1 MDYDG
6 FQKITEYIMIETVE
20 EEIIEIEQKVT
31 YIETDGTEREYFAKG
46 DGESIEIIMPDT
58 QEIDVNYAKDSISDL
73 DYKEVIVGVYSEDGI
88 LIIPEETV
96 PLIVEYGYF
105 VSLVNED
112 MHVILDNDV
121 VKNLE
126 MLSGEV
132 ILKIDRADDGDMT
145 EKQQLVVGD
154 NYAIVVLLTVD
165 GEVVHE
171 LGGIADIT
179 VEPGFDAA
187 YVYYVDEEGNRELI
201 PSTYDPETGNIEF
214 EVNHFS
220 IYMITM
226 EEHHDDTEKIWWLP
240 WFILII
246 TLILMYAPL
255 VILRWYERD

>member
-1 MDYDG
+1 ML
-6 FQKITEYIMIETVE
+6 ETDDEKV
-20 EEIIEIEQKVT
+20 INLEQKVT
-31 YIETDGTEREYFAKG
+31 YIES
-46 DGESIEIIMPDT
+46 DGESHEYLAKGEYGVIEIIMPDT
-58 QEIDVNYAKDSISDL
+58 QTLDVEYAKDSISDF
-73 DYKEVIVGVYSEDGI
+73 DYEEVIVGIYSEEGI

-165 GEVVHE
+165 GEIVHE
-171 LGGIADIT
+171 LGGLADIT

-220 IYMITM
+220 MLNTTPRPRND
-226 EEHHDDTEKIWWLP
+226 EL
-240 WFILII
+240 
-246 TLILMYAPL
+246 
-255 VILRWYERD
+255 

>member
-1 MDYDG
+1 ML
-6 FQKITEYIMIETVE
+6 ETNDEKV
-20 EEIIEIEQKVT
+20 INLEQKVT
-31 YIETDGTEREYFAKG
+31 YIESDGERHEYLAKG
-46 DGESIEIIMPDT
+46 EYGIIEIIMPDT
-58 QEIDVNYAKDSISDL
+58 QTLDVEYAKDSISDF
-73 DYKEVIVGVYSEDGI
+73 DYEEVIVGIYSEEGI

-165 GEVVHE
+165 GEIVHE

-226 EEHHDDTEKIWWLP
+226 EEHHDDGEKIWWLP

>member
-1 MDYDG
+1 ML
-6 FQKITEYIMIETVE
+6 ETDDEKV
-20 EEIIEIEQKVT
+20 INLEQKVT
-31 YIETDGTEREYFAKG
+31 YIESDGERHEYLAKG
-46 DGESIEIIMPDT
+46 EYGVIEIIMPDT
-58 QEIDVNYAKDSISDL
+58 QTLDVEYAKDSISDF
-73 DYKEVIVGVYSEDGI
+73 DYKEVIVGIYSEDGI

-126 MLSGEV
+126 MLTGEV
-132 ILKIDRADDGDMT
+132 ILMIDRADEGDMT

-226 EEHHDDTEKIWWLP
+226 EEHHDDGEKIWWLP